1 MLEGLPP
8 NNASHALRLVC
19 DERRARAIV
28 DVIVETFDPAETA
41 ACAFEE
47 ADGMSPSP
55 SSATG
60 VLKEALWAVEVFF
73 GEPPDEAGVRAL
85 IEAAAGAD
93 AASAA
98 EFSQIAQRDWVTSA
112 LAGLKPVRAGRVL
125 VHGAHDRSR
134 LRGND
139 VGIEIEAALA
149 FGTGHHGTTLGCLL
163 ALDRVLKRRRPTRV
177 LDVGTG
183 TGVLAIASARL
194 LHRPVACG
202 DIDPIAVETAGANAR
217 ANGVGALVRP
227 VVATGLRHGAL
238 RKGRADLIFAN
249 ILAKPLRLLAPS
261 LARAAAPGAEL
272 VLSGLLASDAP
283 GILAAYRGQ
292 GFALRERRDIDG
304 WATLTL
310 KRGGGQRPLT
320 PAHATA
326 TRAPRSKAHVLHH
339 IEDF

>member
-8 NNASHALRLVC
+8 NNASHVLRLVC

-28 DVIVETFDPAETA
+28 DLIVETFDPAETA

-47 ADGMSPSP
+47 ADGRN
-55 SSATG
+55 
-60 VLKEALWAVEVFF
+60 WAVEVFF

-85 IEAAAGAD
+85 IEVAAGVG
-93 AASAA
+93 AARVA
-98 EFSQIAQRDWVTSA
+98 EFSQIAQQDWVASA
-112 LAGLKPVRAGRVL
+112 LTGLKPVRAGRVL
-125 VHGAHDRSR
+125 VHGAHDRNR

-163 ALDRVLKRRRPTRV
+163 ALDRVLKRRRPARV

-183 TGVLAIASARL
+183 TGVLAIASAKL

-261 LARAAAPGAEL
+261 LARAAAAGAEL
-272 VLSGLLASDAP
+272 VLSGLLARDVP
-283 GILAAYRGQ
+283 GILAAYRAQ
-292 GFALRERRDIDG
+292 GYALREQRDIDG

-310 KRGGGQRPLT
+310 KRGGGQRPLK
-320 PAHATA
+320 PVHATA
-326 TRAPRSKAHVLHH
+326 ARARSKAHVLYH

>member
-8 NNASHALRLVC
+8 NNASHVLRLVC

-47 ADGMSPSP
+47 ADGTSHSP

-60 VLKEALWAVEVFF
+60 VLKDALWAVEVFF

-85 IEAAAGAD
+85 IEAAAGAE

-98 EFSQIAQRDWVTSA
+98 EFSQIAQRDWVASA
-112 LAGLKPVRAGRVL
+112 LTGLKPVRAGRVL
-125 VHGAHDRSR
+125 VHGSHDRKR

-163 ALDRVLKRRRPTRV
+163 ALDRVLKRRRPARV

-183 TGVLAIASARL
+183 TGVLAIASAKL

-202 DIDPIAVETAGANAR
+202 DIDPIETAGANAR

-261 LARAAAPGAEL
+261 LARTAAPGAEL
-272 VLSGLLASDAP
+272 VLSGLLARDVP
-283 GILAAYRGQ
+283 GILAAYRAQ
-292 GFALRERRDIDG
+292 GYALRERRDIDG

-310 KRGGGQRPLT
+310 KRGGGPRPLNSV
-320 PAHATA
+320 HATA
-326 TRAPRSKAHVLHH
+326 ARAPRSKAHVLYH

>member
-8 NNASHALRLVC
+8 NNASHVLRLVC
-19 DERRARAIV
+19 DEQRARAIV

-47 ADGMSPSP
+47 EDG
-55 SSATG
+55 
-60 VLKEALWAVEVFF
+60 VNWAVEVFF
-73 GEPPDEAGVRAL
+73 GEPPNEAGVRAL
-85 IEAAAGAD
+85 IEAAVD
-93 AASAA
+93 AETARAA

-125 VHGAHDRSR
+125 VHGSHDRDK

-139 VGIEIEAALA
+139 VGVEIEAALA

-163 ALDRVLKRRRPTRV
+163 ALDRALKRRRPAHV

-183 TGVLAIASARL
+183 TGVLAIASAKL

-227 VVATGLRHGAL
+227 VVATGLRHAAL
-238 RKGRADLIFAN
+238 RGQRADLIFAN

-261 LARAAAPGAEL
+261 IARVAAPGAEL
-272 VLSGLLASDAP
+272 VLSGLLARDVP
-283 GILAAYRGQ
+283 GILTAYRARR
-292 GFALRERRDIDG
+292 FALRERRDIEG

-310 KRGGGQRPLT
+310 RRGGGPRPLE
-320 PAHATA
+320 PART
-326 TRAPRSKAHVLHH
+326 PRS
-339 IEDF
+339 

>member
-8 NNASHALRLVC
+8 NNASHVLRLVC

-28 DVIVETFDPAETA
+28 DLIVETFDPAETA

-47 ADGMSPSP
+47 ADGTS
-55 SSATG
+55 
-60 VLKEALWAVEVFF
+60 WAVEVFF

-85 IEAAAGAD
+85 IEAAAGAE
-93 AASAA
+93 AARAA
-98 EFSQIAQRDWVTSA
+98 EFSQVAQRDWVASA
-112 LAGLKPVRAGRVL
+112 LTGLKPVRAGRVL
-125 VHGAHDRSR
+125 VHGAHDRNR

-163 ALDRVLKRRRPTRV
+163 ALDRVLKRRRPARV

-183 TGVLAIASARL
+183 TGVLAIASAKL

-227 VVATGLRHGAL
+227 VVATGLRHDAL

-261 LARAAAPGAEL
+261 LARAATPRAEL
-272 VLSGLLASDAP
+272 VLSGLLARDVP
-283 GILAAYRGQ
+283 GILAAYRAQ
-292 GFALRERRDIDG
+292 GYALRERRDIEG

-310 KRGGGQRPLT
+310 KRGGGPRPLK
-320 PAHATA
+320 PVHATA
-326 TRAPRSKAHVLHH
+326 ARAPRSKAHVLYH

>member
-8 NNASHALRLVC
+8 NNASHVLRLVC

-60 VLKEALWAVEVFF
+60 VLKDALWAVEVFF

-261 LARAAAPGAEL
+261 LASAAAPGAEL

-310 KRGGGQRPLT
+310 KRCGGQRPLT